1 MKEEIKEI
9 LSLCEDS
16 IEAMDDFIVLIN
28 SDKVKLLTDSKNIIE
43 HLDMQLSLA
52 YKANLSMVNMLKDL
66 AEQ

>member
-16 IEAMDDFIVLIN
+16 IEAMDDLIVLIN
-28 SDKVKLLTDSKNIIE
+28 SDKVKILADSKNME
-43 HLDMQLSLA
+43 YLDMRLSLA
-52 YKANLSMVNMLKDL
+52 YKANLSMINMLKDL

>member
-16 IEAMDDFIVLIN
+16 IEAMDDLIVLIN
-28 SDKVKLLTDSKNIIE
+28 SDKVKILADSKNME
-43 HLDMQLSLA
+43 YLDMRLSLA